1 MGDMGVRGTH
11 VPAAGPA
18 TKAVPVAK
26 TAKPKKTKGK
36 KPKGKGGQ

>member
-18 TKAVPVAK
+18 AKAG
-26 TAKPKKTKGK
+26 KPKKAKGK
-36 KPKGKGGQ
+36 KPKGGK

>member
-18 TKAVPVAK
+18 SKAEPVAK
-26 TAKPKKTKGK
+26 AAKPKKAKGK
-36 KPKGKGGQ
+36 KPKGKGGK